1 MKKVQMTQID
11 QVCFKQMSFSIVL
24 NTDGPLRQSTVEDT
38 KVPDMHSTHKQKD
51 GNLIEDVS

>member
-1 MKKVQMTQID
+1 ML
-11 QVCFKQMSFSIVL
+11 FSIVL